1 MRSYQKYINFCLFV
15 IIVALS
21 FNSYNNNTS
30 QNPIEIHEEVMTT
43 LSRSVIKED
52 SLYKE
57 IEQKSEA
64 YYEAPV
70 DAYIDRVWK
79 KTPGRNGIEVD
90 IEKSYE
96 KMKEKGEFEEPLLV
110 YKQIPPK
117 VKLTDLEPSPIYR
130 GNPEKQMVSFLINVS
145 WGTEHIPTILKSLN
159 ENKVKATFF
168 IEGKWARENSDL
180 VKMIDEQGHT
190 IGNHAYNH
198 PDMAKISNQQIVE
211 QISQTNEIITAITG
225 KKPKW
230 FAPPSGS
237 FNEQVVL
244 SASNLNMETV
254 LWTVDTIDW
263 KNPTVNVMIDRVN
276 KKIHPGATILM
287 HPTPVIASGLDELIK
302 TIKEKEYRIG
312 TVDKLMNEER

>member
-1 MRSYQKYINFCLFV
+1 MQFYRKYINLCLFI

-21 FNSYNNNTS
+21 YNSYSNMT
-30 QNPIEIHEEVMTT
+30 QNPIQINEEVMTT
-43 LSRSVIKED
+43 LSKEVIKED

-57 IEQKSEA
+57 IEQKSKD

-79 KTPGRNGIEVD
+79 KTPGRNGLEVN

-96 KMKEKGEFEEPLLV
+96 KMKEKGEFDEALLV
-110 YKQIPPK
+110 YNQIPPK
-117 VKLTDLEPSPIYR
+117 VKLNDLEPSPIYR

-145 WGTEHIPTILKSLN
+145 WGTEHIPTILKTLN

-168 IEGKWARENSDL
+168 IEGKWARDNSEL
-180 VKMIDEQGHT
+180 VKMIDEQGHI

-198 PDMAKISNQQIVE
+198 PDMAKISTQQIVE

-225 KKPKW
+225 KRPKW

-244 SASNLNMETV
+244 SANNLEMETI

-276 KKIHPGATILM
+276 KKIHPGATVLM
-287 HPTPVIASGLDELIK
+287 HPTPVIASGLDDLIK
-302 TIKEKEYRIG
+302 MIKEKGYRIG
-312 TVDKLMNEER
+312 TIEKLMNEER